1 MTLARRILFGCLA
14 AALPLVGSVAAQEGG
29 TRDPLHL
36 AQRFGDYEGESL
48 LAPLTPLYRVGQREQ
63 FYVSRSDAAEPERIT
78 ATLAAATPLTYVW
91 VEEGLN
97 YNAPDMAATFEDLQF
112 LALTLQMRAVHGDA
126 TRLPGI
132 GPVAERYS
140 LLPLPDVDDDP
151 HLFLLFAEGTGLEAA
166 AINQAD
172 LLPTELA
179 PGNTGNQR
187 ELLLLDALAL
197 GNLPLSSPAWLT
209 LATAAHFEFLSQTYA
224 PQQSL
229 WLRRAQAHYVAAR
242 LLGLQPVL
250 DSEAQTWLEARAVP
264 LTRTGGLNQ
273 PEVNSGQALF
283 LEYLLQRHGIRLLQ
297 QLFLQPEAGLKAVDA
312 ALADLELTDAL
323 TGRPLTGL
331 DLFADF
337 TVAVGGDLFPPG
349 PLLDGRYTLLTPD
362 LPEGELPN
370 GIVLEN
376 RLNAAVQDVPLDQ
389 FATHYFYIYNDQP
402 ASFRLQFH
410 GADESALL
418 ALPEEDD
425 PGNLFYW
432 SGQGSNRDHT
442 LTRRVDLRGVDQA
455 TLHFD
460 SWHQLAEQRS
470 FVYVAVSDDGG
481 DSWQILDGAHAG
493 GNRHGLAYGPGL
505 TGISNREPIRPYPY
519 IGVMLGGEGQ
529 TITEIVAAGP
539 AGDSG
544 LRPGDEIIGLNGA
557 DWAQGDGIF
566 PMLERH
572 EPDDTLDLSI
582 RRGDERLIIPLT
594 LGEHP
599 ARQRPRPP
607 LWLAH
612 EIDLGAWAGQEI
624 LLRFEYVTPPDV
636 LDEGL
641 AIDNLRIPET
651 GFHDDAGDEAGWT
664 LLGWQ
669 RRDNFVPQ
677 RFLLQYI
684 SSGHRAGP
692 PRVRR
697 LIGPR
702 DMTNRAEDNF
712 RIQPDEL
719 IVFAVSAINE
729 QTLQPAFYDLRLQ
742 PLDAGV

>member
-1 MTLARRILFGCLA
+1 M
-14 AALPLVGSVAAQEGG
+14 
-29 TRDPLHL
+29 RDPLQL
-36 AQRFGDYEGESL
+36 AQRLGDYQGETL
-48 LAPLTPLYRVGQREQ
+48 LTPLTPLYRVGQLED
-63 FYVSRSDAAEPERIT
+63 FYVSRHDGAAPERIS

-91 VEEGLN
+91 VEDGLE
-97 YNAPDMAATFEDLQF
+97 YNAANMAATFEDLQF
-112 LALTLQMRAVHGDA
+112 LALTQRMRGVHGEA
-126 TRLPGI
+126 TLLPGM
-132 GPVAERYS
+132 GPVYEQYS

-151 HLFLLFAEGTGLEAA
+151 HLFLLFAEGTGLEPA

-172 LLPTELA
+172 LLPTALA
-179 PGNTGNQR
+179 PGRSSNQR
-187 ELLLLDALAL
+187 ELLLLDAPAL

-209 LATAAHFEFLSQTYA
+209 LATAAHFEFLSQTHA

-250 DSEAQTWLEARAVP
+250 ETGAQTWLEARAVP
-264 LTRTGGLNQ
+264 LTRTAGLNQ
-273 PEVNSGQALF
+273 PEVSSGQALF

-297 QLFLQPEAGLKAVDA
+297 ELFLQPEPGLA
-312 ALADLELTDAL
+312 ALDNALAELALTDAL
-323 TGRPLTGL
+323 TGRTLSGL

-337 TVAVGGDLFPPG
+337 TVAVAADMFPPG
-349 PLLDGRYTLLTPD
+349 PLLDGRYTLLLPD

-376 RLNAAVQDVPLDQ
+376 RLNAAVQEIPLDQ

-418 ALPEEDD
+418 SLPAEDD
-425 PGNLFYW
+425 LGNLFYW
-432 SGQGSNRDHT
+432 TGQGSNRDHT
-442 LTRRVDLRGVDQA
+442 MTRRIDLRGVEQA
-455 TLHFD
+455 TLQFD

-470 FVYVAVSDDGG
+470 YVYVAVSDDDG
-481 DSWQILDGAHAG
+481 DSWQILDGGHDA

-505 TGISNREPIRPYPY
+505 TGISNPEPLRPYPY

-529 TITEIVAAGP
+529 TITEIIATGP
-539 AGDSG
+539 AHGSD
-544 LRPGDEIIGLNGA
+544 LRPGDEIVGLDGA

-566 PMLERH
+566 PMLERQ
-572 EPDDTLDLSI
+572 EPGDTVDLSI
-582 RRGDERLIIPLT
+582 RRGDERLVIPLT
-594 LGEHP
+594 LAVHP
-599 ARQRPRPP
+599 ARTRPRPP
-607 LWLAH
+607 LWLPQ
-612 EIDLGAWAGQEI
+612 EFDLDAWAGQEI
-624 LLRFEYVTPPDV
+624 LLRLEYVTPPDV

-641 AIDNLRIPET
+641 ALDNLRIPET
-651 GFHDDAGDEAGWT
+651 GFHDDASDEAGWT

-684 SSGHRAGP
+684 SSGHSAGP

-697 LIGPR
+697 LIGPQ
-702 DMTNRAEDNF
+702 DMSNRAEHNF

-729 QTLQPAFYDLRLQ
+729 QTQQPAFYDLGLQ
-742 PLDAGV
+742 TLDAGV

>member
-1 MTLARRILFGCLA
+1 MTLARRLLFGCLA
-14 AALPLVGSVAAQEGG
+14 ALLPLVGPVAAQEDV
-29 TRDPLHL
+29 TRDPLQL
-36 AQRFGDYEGESL
+36 ARRFGGYEGESL
-48 LAPLTPLYRVGQREQ
+48 PPPLTPLYRIGQREQ
-63 FYVSRSDAAEPERIT
+63 FFVSRSDAAAPERIT
-78 ATLAAATPLTYVW
+78 ATLAAVTPLTYVW

-97 YNAPDMAATFEDLQF
+97 YNARDLAATFEDLQY
-112 LALTLQMRAVHGDA
+112 LALTLQMRAVHGEA

-132 GPVAERYS
+132 GPIAERYS
-140 LLPLPDVDDDP
+140 VLPLPDVDDDP
-151 HLFLLFAEGTGLEAA
+151 HFFLLFAEGTGLEAA

-172 LLPTELA
+172 LLPAALA
-179 PGNTGNQR
+179 PGDTGNQR
-187 ELLLLDALAL
+187 ELLLLDATAL
-197 GNLPLSSPAWLT
+197 GNQPLSSPAWLT
-209 LATAAHFEFLSQTYA
+209 LATAAHLEFLSQTYA

-229 WLRRAQAHYVAAR
+229 WLRRALAHYAAAR

-250 DSEAQTWLEARAVP
+250 DGEAQTWLEARAVP
-264 LTRTGGLNQ
+264 LMREGGLNQ
-273 PEVNSGQALF
+273 PEVSSGQALF

-297 QLFLQPEAGLKAVDA
+297 QLFLQPEPGLEAVDK

-331 DLFADF
+331 GLFADF
-337 TVAVGGDLFPPG
+337 TVAVAADLFPPG
-349 PLLDGRYTLLTPD
+349 PLLDGRYTLLNQD
-362 LPEGELPN
+362 LPEGELPS

-376 RLNAAVQDVPLDQ
+376 RLNAAVQDLPLDQ
-389 FATHYFYIYNDQP
+389 FATHYFYIYNEQP

-418 ALPEEDD
+418 ALPAEDD

-432 SGQGSNRDHT
+432 SGRGSNRDHT
-442 LTRRVDLRGVDQA
+442 LTRRVDLRGVERA
-455 TLHFD
+455 TLQFD

-470 FVYVAVSDDGG
+470 YVYVAVSDDGG

-505 TGISNREPIRPYPY
+505 TGVSNREPIRPFPY

-529 TITEIVAAGP
+529 TVTEIIVEGP
-539 AGDSG
+539 ARDSD
-544 LRPGDEIIGLNGA
+544 LRPGDVIVGLDGA
-557 DWAQGDGIF
+557 DWAQDDGIF
-566 PMLERH
+566 PTLERH
-572 EPDDTLDLSI
+572 EPGDTLDLSI
-582 RRGDERLIIPLT
+582 QRGDERLVIPLT

-607 LWLAH
+607 LWLSH

-641 AIDNLRIPET
+641 ALDNLRIPET

-677 RFLLQYI
+677 RFLLQYV
-684 SSGHRAGP
+684 SSGHNAGP

-697 LIGPR
+697 LIGPQ
-702 DMTNRAEDNF
+702 DVTNRADGNF
-712 RIQPDEL
+712 RIQPGEL

-729 QTLQPAFYDLRLQ
+729 QTLQPAFYDLQLL
-742 PLDAGV
+742 PLDGGV

>member
-1 MTLARRILFGCLA
+1 MTLARRLLFACLA
-14 AALPLVGSVAAQEGG
+14 ALLTGVASVAAQESAM
-29 TRDPLHL
+29 RDPLQL
-36 AQRFGDYEGESL
+36 AQRLGDYQGETL
-48 LAPLTPLYRVGQREQ
+48 LTPLTPLYRVGQRED
-63 FYVSRSDAAEPERIT
+63 FYVSRNDAAAPERIS

-91 VEEGLN
+91 VEDGLE
-97 YNAPDMAATFEDLQF
+97 YNAANMAATFEDLQF
-112 LALTLQMRAVHGDA
+112 LALTQRMRGVHGEA
-126 TRLPGI
+126 TLLPGM
-132 GPVAERYS
+132 GPVYEQYS

-151 HLFLLFAEGTGLEAA
+151 HLFLLFADGTGLEPA

-172 LLPTELA
+172 LLPTALA
-179 PGNTGNQR
+179 PGRSSNQR
-187 ELLLLDALAL
+187 ELLLLDAPAL
-197 GNLPLSSPAWLT
+197 GNVPLSSPAWLT
-209 LATAAHFEFLSQTYA
+209 LATAAHFEFLSQTHA

-250 DSEAQTWLEARAVP
+250 DTEAQTWLAARAVP
-264 LTRTGGLNQ
+264 LTRAAGLNQ
-273 PEVNSGQALF
+273 PEVSSGQALF

-297 QLFLQPEAGLKAVDA
+297 ELFLQPEPGLEALDN
-312 ALADLELTDAL
+312 ALAELELTDAL
-323 TGRPLTGL
+323 TGRTLSGL

-337 TVAVGGDLFPPG
+337 TVAVAADLFPPG
-349 PLLDGRYTLLTPD
+349 PLLDGRYTLLLPD

-376 RLNAAVQDVPLDQ
+376 RLNAAVQEIPLDQ
-389 FATHYFYIYNDQP
+389 FATHYFYIYNDRP

-418 ALPEEDD
+418 SLPAEDD

-432 SGQGSNRDHT
+432 TGQGSNRDHT
-442 LTRRVDLRGVDQA
+442 MTRRIDLRGVEQA

-470 FVYVAVSDDGG
+470 YVYVAVSDDDGG
-481 DSWQILDGAHAG
+481 SWQILDGGHDA

-505 TGISNREPIRPYPY
+505 TGVSNPEPLRPFPY
-519 IGVMLGGEGQ
+519 IGVMLDGDGQ
-529 TITEIVAAGP
+529 TITEIVAEGP
-539 AGDSG
+539 ARDSD
-544 LRPGDEIIGLNGA
+544 LRPGDVIVGLDGA
-557 DWAQGDGIF
+557 DWAEGDGIF
-566 PMLERH
+566 PMLDRQ
-572 EPDDTLDLSI
+572 EPGDTVDLSI
-582 RRGDERLIIPLT
+582 RRGDERLVIPLT
-594 LGEHP
+594 LVVHP
-599 ARQRPRPP
+599 ARHRPRPP
-607 LWLAH
+607 LWLPQ
-612 EIDLGAWAGQEI
+612 EFDLDAWAGQEI

-641 AIDNLRIPET
+641 ALDNLRIPET
-651 GFHDDAGDEAGWT
+651 GFHDDAGDETGWT

-684 SSGHRAGP
+684 SSGHSTGP

-697 LIGPR
+697 LIGPQ
-702 DMTNRAEDNF
+702 DMSNRAEHNF

-729 QTLQPAFYDLRLQ
+729 QTQQPAFYDLQLQ
-742 PLDAGV
+742 TLDAGV